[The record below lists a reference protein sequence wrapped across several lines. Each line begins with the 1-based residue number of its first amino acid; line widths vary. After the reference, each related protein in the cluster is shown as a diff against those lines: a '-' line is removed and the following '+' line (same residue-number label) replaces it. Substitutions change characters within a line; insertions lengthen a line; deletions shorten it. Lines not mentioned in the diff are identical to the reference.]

1 MSERPY
7 YLGGRLLAVA
17 IRAWRATLS
26 VEARNRQSIE
36 EPCILAVWHGRLMGV
51 LMDQISS
58 GLVTMASQSSDGAL
72 AAGAV
77 EGLGMRAAR
86 GSTSKG
92 GKEALGAMGK
102 DLGSG
107 VHRAALTVD
116 GPKGPWRQVHPG
128 VVVLARRLKL
138 PVVPASFSC
147 RRAKLLGS
155 WDRMVL
161 PRPFTRMLV
170 AYGEPW
176 PPARLRDAGRNAAA
190 ELGKAIDAL
199 TEELDCE
206 MTGAPLWPALQ

>member
-1 MSERPY
+1 VSERAY

-17 IRAWRATLS
+17 IRAWRATLR
-26 VEARNRQSIE
+26 VEARNRQAIDQ
-36 EPCILAVWHGRLMGV
+36 PCILAVWHGRLMGV

-58 GLVTMASQSSDGAL
+58 GLVTMASQSADGAL

-92 GKEALGAMGK
+92 GREALGAMGR
-102 DLGSG
+102 DLGAG
-107 VHRAALTVD
+107 VRRAALTVD
-116 GPKGPWRQVHPG
+116 GPRGPWRQVHPG
-128 VVVLARRLKL
+128 VVVLARRLRL
-138 PVVPASFSC
+138 PVVPATFSC
-147 RRAKLLGS
+147 RRARLLGS

-176 PPARLRDAGRNAAA
+176 SPERLRDAGRDGAAA
-190 ELGKAIDAL
+190 LGAAIDAL
-199 TEELDCE
+199 TEQLDRE
-206 MTGAPLWPALQ
+206 ATGAPLWPATP